1 MSLTRSEVELR
12 SEGPIIRNIAGVD
25 AEYRSH
31 PDSSPSLHIPT
42 GATFDYAVGQSVS
55 LSAESTAITIRKGN
69 LVETLLGGQDIM
81 KCRIPCRSDGVSD
94 PGGMMV
100 SPYT

>member
-1 MSLTRSEVELR
+1 MSTTGSEAELR
-12 SEGPIIRNIAGVD
+12 SEGPIVRNIAGDD

-31 PDSSPSLHIPT
+31 PESSPSLHFPT

-55 LSAESTAITIRKGN
+55 LSAESTAITTREGN

-81 KCRIPCRSDGVSD
+81 KCHIPCGSDGVRY
-94 PGGMMV
+94 PGDKMV
-100 SPYT
+100 SPYS